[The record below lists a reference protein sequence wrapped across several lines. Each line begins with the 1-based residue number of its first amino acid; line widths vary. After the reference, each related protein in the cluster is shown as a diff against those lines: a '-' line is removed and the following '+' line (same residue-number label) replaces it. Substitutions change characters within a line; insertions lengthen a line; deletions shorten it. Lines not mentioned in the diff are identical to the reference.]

1 MTISWFKI
9 EKKTIMGAV
18 LAVTATVGCT
28 AQGNVALRSDLL
40 HGGVMNT
47 HADVGPSLESTCN
60 SAALEEII
68 KAVPGVTFGKIADGP
83 KIPGGVKYVASNGK
97 TPAYCEVLGSFITNE
112 KTEKTA
118 NYLAIFPELWNNKFL
133 QIGCSG
139 ICGAFAVNDPTS
151 QSIVITNQGVP
162 GESLMKGYA
171 SFSTDEGHT
180 TMLPQSWAVKGPGL
194 VDQDAIDDLL
204 YRADQKLAR
213 IGKALTVAFYS
224 HEKGVT
230 QEIVRSYF
238 IGCSEGG
245 RDALVA
251 ANLFPG
257 EYDGIIAGSP
267 YANMASSAF
276 QFIGGTLAELRSP
289 DSDLPPEVLNRIDP
303 FVKAKCD
310 AQDSVKDGLIQNP
323 AACDFVPTRD
333 LPVCHEGGATKD
345 CFTRAQI
352 ESISVLLSAV
362 TDEKGR
368 IVQPGFSVSE
378 LQAATRFPVP
388 LQDPNTDELSAGN
401 PQAAGAPWGLAD
413 AVLKL
418 YVHKNDPNFHSRK
431 LVSFTSGGAGA
442 ITNFHAVVPADEV
455 ANAEASISMGVAAQP
470 AKLKSLI
477 ESKEKLLIWANLSD
491 QILTPYVT
499 INYYKR
505 LAKMYGGYQKLQRNV
520 RLFLIP
526 GTGHC
531 SMYGCGPQNFD
542 PLSAIEAWVEQ
553 GKAPDTLIA
562 TQYEVKSRMGFSFL
576 DFSAPPVRT
585 MPLCEFPEMARYNG
599 AGDVKD
605 AANWTCPADDASMVK
620 VGESGRQAG
629 VLE

>member
-1 MTISWFKI
+1 MTTSWFTI

-18 LAVTATVGCT
+18 LGITTAVGCT
-28 AQGNVALRSDLL
+28 AQRNFASSSDRL
-40 HGGVMNT
+40 HSNAMNT
-47 HADVGPSLESTCN
+47 HADVGPSFESTCN

-68 KAVPGVTFGKIADGP
+68 KALPTVTFGEIADGP
-83 KIPGGVKYVASNGK
+83 KIPGGVKYVAANGK
-97 TPAYCEVLGSFITNE
+97 MPAYCEVLGSFITNE
-112 KTEKTA
+112 KTGKTA
-118 NYLAIFPELWNNKFL
+118 NYLAVFPELWNSKFL

-139 ICGAFAVNDPTS
+139 TCGAFAVNDPTS
-151 QSIVITNQGVP
+151 QSIVITNQGFP
-162 GESLMKGYA
+162 GESLIKGYA

-204 YRADQKLAR
+204 YRADEKLAH

-224 HEKGVT
+224 HAKGVK

-245 RDALVA
+245 RNALVA

-289 DSDLPPEVLNRIDP
+289 DSDLPPEVLNKVDP
-303 FVKAKCD
+303 FIKEKCD
-310 AQDSVKDGLIQNP
+310 AQDGVKDGLIQNP
-323 AACDFVPTRD
+323 AACDFLPSRD
-333 LPVCHEGGATKD
+333 LQICHEAGATNG
-345 CFTRAQI
+345 CFTKAQI

-362 TDEKGR
+362 TDERGHV
-368 IVQPGFSVSE
+368 VQPGYSVSE

-388 LQDPNTDELSAGN
+388 LKDPNADELGIGN
-401 PQAAGAPWGLAD
+401 PQAASAPWGLAN

-418 YVHKNDPNFHSRK
+418 FVHKNDPNFHSRK

-442 ITNFHAVVPADEV
+442 ITNFHAVVPAAEA
-455 ANAEASISMGVAAQP
+455 ANAKASISTGVAAQP

-477 ESKEKLLIWANLSD
+477 ESKKKLLIWANLSD

-499 INYYKR
+499 VNYYKQLAAMYWR
-505 LAKMYGGYQKLQRNV
+505 LPETPNECPSVPYPGNRTLQYV
-520 RLFLIP
+520 RLW
-526 GTGHC
+526 
-531 SMYGCGPQNFD
+531 
-542 PLSAIEAWVEQ
+542 SA
-553 GKAPDTLIA
+553 
-562 TQYEVKSRMGFSFL
+562 
-576 DFSAPPVRT
+576 
-585 MPLCEFPEMARYNG
+585 EFRSP
-599 AGDVKD
+599 
-605 AANWTCPADDASMVK
+605 
-620 VGESGRQAG
+620 
-629 VLE
+629 